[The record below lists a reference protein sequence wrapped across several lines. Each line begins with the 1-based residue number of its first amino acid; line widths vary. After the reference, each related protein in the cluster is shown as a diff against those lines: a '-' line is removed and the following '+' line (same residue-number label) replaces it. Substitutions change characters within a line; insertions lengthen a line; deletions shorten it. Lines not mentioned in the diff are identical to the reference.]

1 MSSFSLVS
9 ASRVIGS
16 KAADIYKGDGMT
28 TNMIT
33 AARLLGHK
41 SVNGRYQTT
50 MQLDKFPVLGHQM
63 THSIDSCGFISTYGA
78 RIGSRA
84 FTSQAD
90 SS

>member
-1 MSSFSLVS
+1 VRSWTTANDMW
-9 ASRVIGS
+9 
-16 KAADIYKGDGMT
+16 KGDGMT

-63 THSIDSCGFISTYGA
+63 THSIDSCTYSCA
-78 RIGSRA
+78 RGGPTGSRA
-84 FTSQAD
+84 VSFQEYTYIYD
-90 SS
+90 L